1 MSLIQDAL
9 KRQRNESGDD
19 NNDGREQSQPA
30 SAPEITQKDQIK
42 TDKEDASAAP
52 QPGSAPVPAP
62 EKATPDEQVHAPEE
76 KPGRKV
82 WLTIAGIIVFIL
94 VIIIAVIYLVSVT
107 FSWIGKKRVQKVSP
121 APTEEVQPAERLP
134 SDQDVLPERR
144 PSLRAVGPSGPE
156 AGLASVP
163 SQDAEEEPSEPDLP
177 SVQPPKSTP
186 VSDSA
191 PALRPKMVLEERA
204 VSKPSAE
211 PVQTASTS
219 ARIASEPPVVEPTPP
234 MEWPRF
240 ELTGVLSG
248 LGPGKNA
255 AIINNQMIIEGSQ
268 IEGVTVLEVQAD
280 GVLLKYGNETR
291 FLRMGASLY

>member
-9 KRQRNESGDD
+9 KRQRDESGDD
-19 NNDGREQSQPA
+19 NDGREQSQPA
-30 SAPEITQKDQIK
+30 PAPEITQKDQTK
-42 TDKEDASAAP
+42 TDKEGASAGP
-52 QPGSAPVPAP
+52 QPGSAPAP
-62 EKATPDEQVHAPEE
+62 VAEKATPDEQVHAPEE

-94 VIIIAVIYLVSVT
+94 VIIIGVIYLVSVT
-107 FSWIGKKRVQKVSP
+107 FSRIGKKRVQKVLP
-121 APTEEVQPAERLP
+121 ASTEEVQPAERLP
-134 SDQDVLPERR
+134 SDQVVLPERR

-163 SQDAEEEPSEPDLP
+163 SQVAEEKPSEPDLP

-186 VSDSA
+186 VADSA
-191 PALRPKMVLEERA
+191 PALQPKMVLEERA

-211 PVQTASTS
+211 PVQTTPTS
-219 ARIASEPPVVEPTPP
+219 AKIASEPPVVEPTPP
-234 MEWPRF
+234 MEWPRLK
-240 ELTGVLSG
+240 LTGVLSG
-248 LGPGKNA
+248 LGQGKNA
-255 AIINNQMIIEGSQ
+255 AMINNQMIIEDSR